1 MVNNTELNILK
12 LLASRSDVNWNW
24 YDLDRAMEMRNMEG
38 IGNVAQL
45 VRGLSEAGLVDVI
58 PRAPVG
64 MDHYKV
70 SEHGHELLEELEH
83 QNLPHVDTPEWVP

>member
-24 YDLDRAMEMRNMEG
+24 YNLDRAMAMRNMEG

-45 VRGLSEAGLVDVI
+45 VQNLSKAGLVDVI
-58 PRAPVG
+58 LRTPVG

-70 SEHGHELLEELEH
+70 SERGYRLLQELEH
-83 QNLPHVDTPEWVP
+83 QDLSHVDMPK

>member
-1 MVNNTELNILK
+1 MLNNTELNILK

-24 YDLDRAMEMRNMEG
+24 YNLDRAMTMRNIAG

-45 VRGLSEAGLVDVI
+45 VKNLSEAGLVDVI
-58 PRAPVG
+58 LRAPVG

-70 SEHGHELLEELEH
+70 SERGYRLLEELEH
-83 QNLPHVDTPEWVP
+83 QDLSHVDTPD

>member
-12 LLASRSDVNWNW
+12 LLASRSEVNWNW
-24 YDLDRAMEMRNMEG
+24 YNLDRAMAMRNMEG

-45 VRGLSEAGLVDVI
+45 VKNLSEAGLVDI
-58 PRAPVG
+58 ILRAPAG

-70 SEHGHELLEELEH
+70 SERGYRLLEELEH
-83 QNLPHVDTPEWVP
+83 PNLPYADKPE

>member
-58 PRAPVG
+58 LRVPAG
-64 MDHYKV
+64 MEHYKV
-70 SEHGHELLEELEH
+70 SERGYRLLEELEH
-83 QNLPHVDTPEWVP
+83 QDSLHVDMPEWVP

>member
-12 LLASRSDVNWNW
+12 LLASRSNVNWNW
-24 YDLDRAMEMRNMEG
+24 YNIDRAMAMRNIEG

-58 PRAPVG
+58 PRAPAG
-64 MDHYKV
+64 MEHYKP
-70 SEHGHELLEELEH
+70 SEHGHQLLEELEH
-83 QNLPHVDTPEWVP
+83 QNLPYVDTPE

>member
-58 PRAPVG
+58 LRVPAG
-64 MDHYKV
+64 MEHYKV
-70 SEHGHELLEELEH
+70 SERGYRLLEELEH
-83 QNLPHVDTPEWVP
+83 QNLPHVDTPE

>member
-24 YDLDRAMEMRNMEG
+24 YNLDRAMAMRNMEG

-45 VRGLSEAGLVDVI
+45 VQNLSEAGLVDVI
-58 PRAPVG
+58 FRAPVG
-64 MDHYKV
+64 MDKYKV
-70 SEHGHELLEELEH
+70 SERGYRLLDELEH
-83 QNLPHVDTPEWVP
+83 QDLSHVDMPK

>member
-24 YDLDRAMEMRNMEG
+24 YNLDRAMAMRNMEG

-45 VRGLSEAGLVDVI
+45 VQNLSEAGLVDVI
-58 PRAPVG
+58 LRAPVG

-70 SEHGHELLEELEH
+70 SERGYRLLEELEH
-83 QNLPHVDTPEWVP
+83 QDLPHVDMPE

>member
-24 YDLDRAMEMRNMEG
+24 YNLDRAMAMRHMEG

-45 VRGLSEAGLVDVI
+45 VKNLFEAGLVDVI
-58 PRAPVG
+58 LRAPVG

-70 SEHGHELLEELEH
+70 SERGYRLLEELEH
-83 QNLPHVDTPEWVP
+83 QDLSHVDMPE